1 MYKLRLSAI
10 SVIVILLIFVTKSY
24 AQISGCTDP
33 KANNYNSTATV
44 NDGSCTYNVTIYSPP
59 IKYLLPDEVDESSGL
74 AYMNGRLWTINDS
87 GGLPVLYAID
97 TISGEIVQRIT
108 VGGSINIDWESLA
121 DDEQYIYIG
130 DFGNNSGNRDDL
142 AIYRVLKVDI
152 PLEGDGTVAST
163 KISYTYS
170 DYPGKVE
177 NKRENNFD
185 CEAFIAID
193 DTLYLFSKNHGDQ
206 KTKLYQLPNIPGD
219 YIAEMVT
226 TFNTA
231 GLVTG
236 ADINTLNNE
245 ITLVGYVDQQWVP
258 FTWLLFDYS
267 DNSFFSGNKRRID
280 MLNITATQTEAIA
293 YTVGRHEVITSE
305 GRILFSQTA
314 FDFNSGRWTDSSPS
328 AINEVDVDKFDFSLS
343 PNPVNK
349 SKLTI
354 KITSLPV
361 GEYQIEIYDTLGKL
375 IKVNSYKVSRK
386 EGATKFK
393 IKVGNYKPGTYFVRM
408 RSGNHL
414 VEKKFIKN

>member
-87 GGLPVLYAID
+87 GGMPVLYAID